1 MKAPKLPSGALW
13 LHEINH
19 DGFRVIARRA
29 RDAPSGKQKPQKANL
44 GQKEAGEE
52 KEKRSAL
59 SSMGETSRASSPNS
73 IKKELD

>member
-1 MKAPKLPSGALW
+1 MAA
-13 LHEINH
+13 
-19 DGFRVIARRA
+19 
-29 RDAPSGKQKPQKANL
+29 KQKGQKDKQSDKQKQQKANL

-73 IKKELD
+73 KRRLD

>member
-1 MKAPKLPSGALW
+1 MAGKHKD
-13 LHEINH
+13 HE
-19 DGFRVIARRA
+19 DK
-29 RDAPSGKQKPQKANL
+29 PSGKQKPQKANL

-73 IKKELD
+73 AKKRLD